1 MRDLLEL
8 RDFYIEANSAALDS
22 VLGICRN
29 IVMEP
34 TIAKKI
40 TLGLSLGPLLEMVAH
55 VTSRLK
61 EIADQP
67 VLQNSIARRDD
78 AHGLDSRSISG
89 RAMRFSEELKQYVL
103 FGPDI
108 SVLSRIAE
116 NAPEGAQD
124 FTAISDI
131 DLPSLPAR
139 DPSLRYSRERPF
151 QFPEDQNIIAQ
162 EANYLGFL
170 FYVLID
176 VEISA
181 MEICAYMALRNRDM
195 PDEFALDMAR
205 QIWDEARHAEY
216 IYKNY
221 TALGGE
227 MNRFA
232 YTNVVI
238 DRFNA
243 ASTLLDGLLVQ
254 QVLQESNA
262 VENNIALANNLA
274 KAGRDE
280 EALSFLVINNDEA
293 LHARIGFR
301 WIEYLAEK
309 NSWPP
314 DYLFARTL
322 QMSRKVGLPLFG
334 MGSWTDVIRTSI
346 GCPEWL
352 MLKKTYFGE
361 FFSRPA
367 AR

>member
-8 RDFYIEANSAALDS
+8 RDFYLEANSAALDL

-29 IVMEP
+29 IVVEP
-34 TIAKKI
+34 MIAEKI
-40 TLGLSLGPLLEMVAH
+40 KLGLSLGPLLEMTAH

-67 VLQNSIARRDD
+67 VLENSIARLDNARDLD
-78 AHGLDSRSISG
+78 ARSISRKAALLG
-89 RAMRFSEELKQYVL
+89 EELKQYVL

-116 NAPEGAQD
+116 NFPEGAQV
-124 FTAISDI
+124 FASMSQE
-131 DLPSLPAR
+131 DLPRLPAR
-139 DPSLRYSRERPF
+139 DPSLLHSRDKPF
-151 QFPEDQNIIAQ
+151 RFPEDENIIAQ
-162 EANYLGFL
+162 ESNYLGFL

-181 MEICAYMALRNRDM
+181 MEVCAYMALRNRDM

-216 IYKNY
+216 IFKNY

-227 MNRFA
+227 MNSFA

-238 DRFNA
+238 ERFNA
-243 ASTLLDGLLVQ
+243 AGDLLDGLLVQ

-274 KAGRDE
+274 KAGRNE

-309 NSWPP
+309 NSWPS

-322 QMSRKVGLPLFG
+322 HMSRKVGLPLFG
-334 MGSWTDVIRTSI
+334 MGSWTDIVRTAI

-352 MLKKTYFGE
+352 MHKKTYFGE
-361 FFSRPA
+361 FFGRPT